1 MNQLT
6 RLASIALSLG
16 ASVQPLFGKETS
28 PDERLRNATTSFR
41 ELMGAPDKGVPRD
54 LFEKARCMVIIPG
67 LKKGAFIVGG
77 EYGRGFASCR
87 TGRGGWTA
95 PAAMRVEGGSWGLQI
110 GGSSTDVLM
119 LVMNEGGM
127 KHLLGDKFKIGAD
140 ATAALGPV
148 GRQASADTDITMHAE
163 ILSWSR
169 SRGVFAGIS
178 LDGSTLRPD
187 NSENERIYGKDITN
201 REILM
206 GNQKVPAAG
215 HQLTVTLDR
224 YSNDKV
230 RRDVRAGE
238 GASAETFPA
247 PRGTPVDNGG
257 IYFDAGKSDLNADA
271 QQNLNAVA
279 QTLKDNAA
287 WKVQI
292 VGYTDTSGN
301 KASNLLLSKKRADA
315 VKKYLVDRG
324 VDGSRLGTT
333 AGGEDTS
340 AGNGSNQRRVEI
352 AHQRRFA

>member
-1 MNQLT
+1 MRNLT
-6 RLASIALSLG
+6 LLALIAFLLG
-16 ASVQPLFGKETS
+16 ASAPPLYGKETS
-28 PDERLRNATTSFR
+28 PDERLRNTTASFR

-54 LFEKARCMVIIPG
+54 LFEKARCVVIIPG

-87 TGRGGWTA
+87 AGRGGWTA

-140 ATAALGPV
+140 ATAAIGPI
-148 GRQASADTDITMHAE
+148 GRQAAADTDIALHAE

-187 NSENERIYGKDITN
+187 NAENEKIYGKNITN

-224 YSNDKV
+224 YSHEKV
-230 RRDVRAGE
+230 RPAE
-238 GASAETFPA
+238 GAAARAAST
-247 PRGTPVDNGG
+247 RGTPVDKGE

-279 QTLKDNAA
+279 QNLKDNAA
-287 WKVQI
+287 WKVEI

-301 KASNLLLSKKRADA
+301 KASNLLLSKRRADA
-315 VKKYLVDRG
+315 VKKYLVDQG
-324 VDGSRLGTT
+324 VDGSRLSTT

-340 AGNGSNQRRVEI
+340 GGSNQRRVEI
-352 AHQRRFA
+352 VRTNADS

>member
-1 MNQLT
+1 MRKSTL
-6 RLASIALSLG
+6 LASTALLLG
-16 ASVQPLFGKETS
+16 AGVLPSYGKETS
-28 PDERLRNATTSFR
+28 PDERLRNTTASFR

-54 LFEKARCMVIIPG
+54 LFEKARCVVIIPG

-95 PAAMRVEGGSWGLQI
+95 PAAIRVEGGSWGLQI

-140 ATAALGPV
+140 ATAAIGPI
-148 GRQASADTDITMHAE
+148 GRQAAADTDIALHAE

-187 NSENERIYGKDITN
+187 NAENGKIYGKSITN

-215 HQLTVTLDR
+215 HQLTLTLDR
-224 YSNDKV
+224 YSHEKV
-230 RRDVRAGE
+230 RPNVREAE
-238 GASAETFPA
+238 GAAAKPA
-247 PRGTPVDNGG
+247 SRPRGTPVDKGE

-279 QTLKDNAA
+279 QSLKDNAA
-287 WKVQI
+287 WKVQV

-301 KASNLLLSKKRADA
+301 KASNLLLSKRRADA
-315 VKKYLVDRG
+315 VKKYLIDQG
-324 VDGSRLGTT
+324 IDGSRLSTA

-340 AGNGSNQRRVEI
+340 GGSNQRRVEI
-352 AHQRRFA
+352 VRTNADS

>member
-1 MNQLT
+1 MKHLT
-6 RLASIALSLG
+6 LLASSALLLG
-16 ASVQPLFGKETS
+16 AIVQPLFGKETS
-28 PDERLRNATTSFR
+28 PDERLRNATTSLR

-54 LFEKARCMVIIPG
+54 LFEKARCVVIMPG

-87 TGRGGWTA
+87 TARGGWTA

-148 GRQASADTDITMHAE
+148 GRQASADTDIALRAE

-187 NSENERIYGKDITN
+187 NSENERIYGKNITN

-206 GNQKVPAAG
+206 GSQKIPAVG
-215 HQLTVTLDR
+215 RPLTATLDR
-224 YSNDKV
+224 YSHEKV
-230 RRDVRAGE
+230 RRDARAGE
-238 GASAETFPA
+238 GASARTSSA
-247 PRGTPVDNGG
+247 PRGTLVDKGE
-257 IYFDAGKSDLNADA
+257 IYFDPGKSDLTADA
-271 QQNLNAVA
+271 QQSLNAVA

-287 WKVQI
+287 WKIQI

-301 KASNLLLSKKRADA
+301 KLSNLLLSKKRADT
-315 VKKYLVDRG
+315 VKKYLVDQG
-324 VDGSRLGTT
+324 VDGSRLTTT

-340 AGNGSNQRRVEI
+340 GNGSNQRRVEI
-352 AHQRRFA
+352 VRTNTDS